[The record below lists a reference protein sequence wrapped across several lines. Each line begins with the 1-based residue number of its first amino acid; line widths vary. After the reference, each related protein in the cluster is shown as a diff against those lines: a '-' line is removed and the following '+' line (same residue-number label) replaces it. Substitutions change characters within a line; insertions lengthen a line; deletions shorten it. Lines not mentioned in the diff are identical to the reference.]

1 MHDHLSSGHKHEYL
15 GPPISLVHEA
25 YGKILEHNKGISS
38 FGEVV
43 RTVVAVEEAEAKGT
57 DGSTLE
63 KALSD
68 QSNENSIEAD
78 IQYLKYAETLGDA
91 GVQLIDGGG
100 SMAMVGSSNETM
112 IGNGKLY
119 PVVPGNSPED
129 VEKFVKYV
137 GGLESGD
144 DIRLLADVLK
154 ATRSAIAK
162 GCTGQYREGV
172 ADADRNK
179 LQSRVGEEIEKFIQI
194 DEAAQINIPEALS
207 KRYQKLE
214 DEGYHKFCN
223 TYGEFIE
230 AKEAMG
236 VYKDLKDAVTYYTQ
250 NVLPEFVFLG
260 DADDERLL
268 EPWPYVDAG
277 IENVIMRITN
287 EAVQVIQANHSPEAL
302 AYAQRYANN
311 FEVGLIKTLD
321 YLREFPDEDCQNC
334 WLGDGE
340 TERTYSS
347 IVQECLDKLRR
358 AKDDAKINEQ
368 FNQIIDGLRW

>member
-1 MHDHLSSGHKHEYL
+1 MHDHLSPRQEHPI
-15 GPPISLVHEA
+15 PPVSLVKEA
-25 YGKILEHNKGISS
+25 YDGIIEHNKGISP
-38 FGEVV
+38 FRDLILAIIATNKAKAAEV
-43 RTVVAVEEAEAKGT
+43 
-57 DGSTLE
+57 DGGSLE
-63 KALSD
+63 GALSD
-68 QSNENSIEAD
+68 RANENRIKAD
-78 IQYLKYAETLGDA
+78 IQCLQHAEILGDA
-91 GVQLIDGGG
+91 GVRLADGGG
-100 SMAMVGSSNETM
+100 STAMIGSSSETMVGD
-112 IGNGKLY
+112 GKIH
-119 PVVPGNSPED
+119 PVVPGDSLED
-129 VEKFVKYV
+129 VGKFVQYV
-137 GGLESGD
+137 ENLQPGD
-144 DIRLLADVLK
+144 DLRLVVDVLK
-154 ATRSAIAK
+154 TTRSAIAK

-223 TYGEFIE
+223 TYGEFFE

-260 DADDERLL
+260 DADNKRLL

-277 IENVIMRITN
+277 IENVIVRITN
-287 EAVQVIQANHSPEAL
+287 KAVQVIQANHSPEAL

-347 IVQECLDKLRR
+347 IVQECLNKLHR
-358 AKDDAKINEQ
+358 AKDDAEINEQ

>member
-1 MHDHLSSGHKHEYL
+1 MHDHLSPRHEHPI
-15 GPPISLVHEA
+15 PPVSLVKEA
-25 YGKILEHNKGISS
+25 YDGIIEHNRGVSPFKDLVLAIIA
-38 FGEVV
+38 
-43 RTVVAVEEAEAKGT
+43 TNKAEAAEV
-57 DGSTLE
+57 DSGSLE
-63 KALSD
+63 EALSD
-68 QSNENSIEAD
+68 QTSKNRIKAD
-78 IQYLKYAETLGDA
+78 IQCLRQAEILGNA
-91 GVQLIDGGG
+91 GVRLADGGG
-100 SMAMVGSSNETM
+100 SMAMIGSSSETM
-112 IGNGKLY
+112 VGDGKIY
-119 PVVPGNSPED
+119 PVVPGDSPED
-129 VEKFVKYV
+129 VGKFVQYV
-137 GGLESGD
+137 ENLQPGD
-144 DIRLLADVLK
+144 DLRLVVDVLK
-154 ATRSAIAK
+154 TTRSAIAR

>member
-1 MHDHLSSGHKHEYL
+1 MHDHLSPRQEHSI
-15 GPPISLVHEA
+15 PPVSLVKEA
-25 YGKILEHNKGISS
+25 YDGIIEHNKGVSPFRDLVLAIIATNKAKAA
-38 FGEVV
+38 EVDSGSL
-43 RTVVAVEEAEAKGT
+43 EE
-57 DGSTLE
+57 
-63 KALSD
+63 ALSD
-68 QSNENSIEAD
+68 QTSKNRIKAD
-78 IQYLKYAETLGDA
+78 IQYLQHAEILGDA
-91 GVQLIDGGG
+91 GVRLADGGG
-100 SMAMVGSSNETM
+100 SMAMIGSSSETM
-112 IGNGKLY
+112 VGDGKIH
-119 PVVPGNSPED
+119 PVVPGDSLED
-129 VEKFVKYV
+129 VGKFVQYV
-137 GGLESGD
+137 ENLQPGD
-144 DIRLLADVLK
+144 DLRLVVDVLK
-154 ATRSAIAK
+154 TTRSAIAK

-172 ADADRNK
+172 TDAERNE

-194 DEAAQINIPEALS
+194 DEAAQGINVYEALS
-207 KRYQKLE
+207 ARYQELK
-214 DEGYHKFCN
+214 DKGYDKFYN
-223 TYGEFIE
+223 TYGKFIE
-230 AKEAMG
+230 AEGAMK

-277 IENVIMRITN
+277 IENVIVQITN

>member
-1 MHDHLSSGHKHEYL
+1 MHDHLSPRQEHPI
-15 GPPISLVHEA
+15 PPVSLVKEA
-25 YGKILEHNKGISS
+25 YDGIIEHNKGVSPFRDLVLAIIATNKAKAA
-38 FGEVV
+38 EVDSGSL
-43 RTVVAVEEAEAKGT
+43 EE
-57 DGSTLE
+57 
-63 KALSD
+63 ALSD
-68 QSNENSIEAD
+68 QTSKNRIKAD
-78 IQYLKYAETLGDA
+78 IQCLLHAEILGDA
-91 GVQLIDGGG
+91 GVRLADGGG
-100 SMAMVGSSNETM
+100 SMAMIGSSSETM
-112 IGNGKLY
+112 VGDGKIH
-119 PVVPGNSPED
+119 PVVPGDSLED
-129 VEKFVKYV
+129 VEKFVEYV
-137 GGLESGD
+137 RGLESGD

-162 GCTGQYREGV
+162 GCTGQYREDV
-172 ADADRNK
+172 TDAERNE
-179 LQSRVGEEIEKFIQI
+179 LQNQVGKEMDKFIQI
-194 DEAAQINIPEALS
+194 DEAAQINIYKALS
-207 KRYQKLE
+207 ARYQELK
-214 DEGYHKFCN
+214 DKGYDKFCN

-358 AKDDAKINEQ
+358 TKDDAKINEQ

>member
-1 MHDHLSSGHKHEYL
+1 MHDHLSPRHEHPI
-15 GPPISLVHEA
+15 PPVSLVKEA
-25 YGKILEHNKGISS
+25 YDGIIEHNRGVSPFKDLVLAIIA
-38 FGEVV
+38 
-43 RTVVAVEEAEAKGT
+43 TNKAEAAEV
-57 DGSTLE
+57 DSGSLE
-63 KALSD
+63 EALSD
-68 QSNENSIEAD
+68 QTSKNRIKAD
-78 IQYLKYAETLGDA
+78 IQCLRHAEILGNA
-91 GVQLIDGGG
+91 GVRLADGGG
-100 SMAMVGSSNETM
+100 SMAMIGSSSETM
-112 IGNGKLY
+112 VGDGKIY
-119 PVVPGNSPED
+119 PVVPGDSPED
-129 VEKFVKYV
+129 VGKFVQYV
-137 GGLESGD
+137 ENLQPGD
-144 DIRLLADVLK
+144 DLRLVVDVLK
-154 ATRSAIAK
+154 TTRSAIAR

-172 ADADRNK
+172 ADADRNE
-179 LQSRVGEEIEKFIQI
+179 LQSRVGKEMEKFIRI
-194 DEAAQINIPEALS
+194 DEAAQGINVPEALS
-207 KRYQKLE
+207 KRYQELKDKGYDKL
-214 DEGYHKFCN
+214 YN

-277 IENVIMRITN
+277 IENVIVRITN
-287 EAVQVIQANHSPEAL
+287 KAVQVIQANHSPEAL

>member
-1 MHDHLSSGHKHEYL
+1 MHDHLSPRQEHSI
-15 GPPISLVHEA
+15 PPVSLVKEA
-25 YGKILEHNKGISS
+25 YDGIIEHNKGVSPFRDLVLAIIATNKAKAA
-38 FGEVV
+38 EVDSGSL
-43 RTVVAVEEAEAKGT
+43 EE
-57 DGSTLE
+57 
-63 KALSD
+63 ALSD
-68 QSNENSIEAD
+68 QTSKNRIKAD
-78 IQYLKYAETLGDA
+78 IQCLQHAEILGDA
-91 GVQLIDGGG
+91 GVRLADGGG
-100 SMAMVGSSNETM
+100 SMAMIGSSSETM
-112 IGNGKLY
+112 VGDGKIH
-119 PVVPGNSPED
+119 PVVPGDSLED
-129 VEKFVKYV
+129 VGKFVQYV
-137 GGLESGD
+137 ENLQPGD
-144 DIRLLADVLK
+144 DLRLVVDVLK
-154 ATRSAIAK
+154 TTRSAIAK

-172 ADADRNK
+172 TDAERNE

-194 DEAAQINIPEALS
+194 DEAAQGINVHKVLS
-207 KRYQKLE
+207 ARYQELKDKGYDKL
-214 DEGYHKFCN
+214 YN

-230 AKEAMG
+230 AKEAMK

-268 EPWPYVDAG
+268 EPRPYVDAG
-277 IENVIMRITN
+277 IENVIVQITN

>member
-1 MHDHLSSGHKHEYL
+1 MHDHLSPRHEHPI
-15 GPPISLVHEA
+15 PPVSLVKEA
-25 YGKILEHNKGISS
+25 YDGIIEHNRGVSPFKDLVLAIIA
-38 FGEVV
+38 
-43 RTVVAVEEAEAKGT
+43 TNKAEAAEV
-57 DGSTLE
+57 DSGSLE
-63 KALSD
+63 EALSD
-68 QSNENSIEAD
+68 QTSKNRIKAD
-78 IQYLKYAETLGDA
+78 IQCLRHAEILGNA
-91 GVQLIDGGG
+91 GVRLADGGG
-100 SMAMVGSSNETM
+100 SMAMIGSSSETM
-112 IGNGKLY
+112 
-119 PVVPGNSPED
+119 
-129 VEKFVKYV
+129 V
-137 GGLESGD
+137 GDG
-144 DIRLLADVLK
+144 
-154 ATRSAIAK
+154 
-162 GCTGQYREGV
+162 
-172 ADADRNK
+172 
-179 LQSRVGEEIEKFIQI
+179 IQI

>member
-1 MHDHLSSGHKHEYL
+1 MHDHLSPRHEHPI
-15 GPPISLVHEA
+15 PPVSLVKEA
-25 YGKILEHNKGISS
+25 YDGIIEHNRGVSPFKDLVLAIIA
-38 FGEVV
+38 
-43 RTVVAVEEAEAKGT
+43 TNKAEAAEV
-57 DGSTLE
+57 DSGSLE
-63 KALSD
+63 EALSD
-68 QSNENSIEAD
+68 QTSKNRIKAD
-78 IQYLKYAETLGDA
+78 IQCLRHAEILGNA
-91 GVQLIDGGG
+91 GVRLADGGG
-100 SMAMVGSSNETM
+100 SMAMIGSSSETM
-112 IGNGKLY
+112 VGDGKIY
-119 PVVPGNSPED
+119 PVVPGDSPED
-129 VEKFVKYV
+129 VGKFVQYV
-137 GGLESGD
+137 ENLQPGD
-144 DIRLLADVLK
+144 DLRLVVDVLK
-154 ATRSAIAK
+154 TTRSAIAR

-277 IENVIMRITN
+277 IENVIVRITN
-287 EAVQVIQANHSPEAL
+287 KAVQVIQANHSPEAL

-334 WLGDGE
+334 RLGDGE

>member
-1 MHDHLSSGHKHEYL
+1 MVKFLNTTKES
-15 GPPISLVHEA
+15 
-25 YGKILEHNKGISS
+25 
-38 FGEVV
+38 V
-43 RTVVAVEEAEAKGT
+43 RLVEEAGAKGT

-63 KALSD
+63 EALSD

-119 PVVPGNSPED
+119 PVVPGDSPED

-162 GCTGQYREGV
+162 GCTGQYREGI
-172 ADADRNK
+172 ADADRNE
-179 LQSRVGEEIEKFIQI
+179 LQSRVGKEMEKFIRI
-194 DEAAQINIPEALS
+194 DEAAQGINMPEALS
-207 KRYQKLE
+207 KRYQELKDKGYDKL
-214 DEGYHKFCN
+214 YN

-277 IENVIMRITN
+277 IENVIVRITN
-287 EAVQVIQANHSPEAL
+287 KAVQVIQANHSPEAL

-334 WLGDGE
+334 WLGDDE

-358 AKDDAKINEQ
+358 AKDNAKINEQ
-368 FNQIIDGLRW
+368 FNQIIGLRW

>member
-1 MHDHLSSGHKHEYL
+1 MG
-15 GPPISLVHEA
+15 G
-25 YGKILEHNKGISS
+25 
-38 FGEVV
+38 VV
-43 RTVVAVEEAEAKGT
+43 RAVVAVEKAGAKGT

-63 KALSD
+63 EALSD

-91 GVQLIDGGG
+91 GVRLANESG
-100 SMAMVGSSNETM
+100 SMAVVGSSNETM

-129 VEKFVKYV
+129 VEKFVEYV
-137 GGLESGD
+137 GGLKSGD

-154 ATRSAIAK
+154 ATQSAIAR
-162 GCTGQYREGV
+162 GCKSQYREDV
-172 ADADRNK
+172 TDVERNE
-179 LQSRVGEEIEKFIQI
+179 LQNQVGKEMDKFIQI

-260 DADDERLL
+260 DADDGRLL

-277 IENVIMRITN
+277 IENVIVRITN
-287 EAVQVIQANHSPEAL
+287 KAVQVIQANHSPEAL
-302 AYAQRYANN
+302 AYAQRYADN

-334 WLGDGE
+334 RLGDGE

-347 IVQECLDKLRR
+347 IVQECLDELRR

-368 FNQIIDGLRW
+368 FNQIVGGLR